1 MSIVIKQ
8 VTVEFKNHVRA
19 VDQVDLTIP
28 RGIYG
33 LLGKTGGEDDT
44 DESADKQCLRQRRE
58 KSGWITS
65 GTNHSSMKR
74 SKGNWAIFRR
84 S

>member
-1 MSIVIKQ
+1 MDRKEGVKMSIVIKQ

-33 LLGKTGGEDDT
+33 LLGETGGEDDT
-44 DESADKQCLRQRRE
+44 DESADN
-58 KSGWITS
+58 SAYA
-65 GTNHSSMKR
+65 
-74 SKGNWAIFRR
+74 KGGRNLVGSHPVRTTAV
-84 S
+84 

>member
-28 RGIYG
+28 RRPVR
-33 LLGKTGGEDDT
+33 GKRGGEDDT
-44 DESADKQCLRQRRE
+44 DESADN
-58 KSGWITS
+58 SAYA
-65 GTNHSSMKR
+65 
-74 SKGNWAIFRR
+74 KGGRNLVGSHPVRTTAV
-84 S
+84 